1 MDKGLIKEIFSPDFL
16 ALSDFQVS
24 QFALYG
30 EELLNWNKKF
40 NLTAITAEKEIIIK
54 HFYDSA
60 LGLKAWRFQG
70 NETVLDL
77 GTGAGF
83 PGLPLKIINP
93 ALEITLVDSL
103 QKRVG
108 FLREMI
114 KLLGLNGAEA
124 IHGRAEELGQ
134 NQAFREK
141 YDLVVSRAVAGL
153 AVLVEYCLPL
163 VKPGGVMLAYKGA
176 DAEQEIEAARKA
188 VAILG
193 GEIAEMETFALPLEM
208 GKRSIILLKKVKQTP
223 GAYPRK
229 PGLPGKKPLY

>member
-1 MDKGLIKEIFSPDFL
+1 M
-16 ALSDFQVS
+16 
-24 QFALYG
+24 
-30 EELLNWNKKF
+30 
-40 NLTAITAEKEIIIK
+40 
-54 HFYDSA
+54 
-60 LGLKAWRFQG
+60 
-70 NETVLDL
+70 
-77 GTGAGF
+77 
-83 PGLPLKIINP
+83 
-93 ALEITLVDSL
+93 DSL

-188 VAILG
+188 VAFLG

>member
-1 MDKGLIKEIFSPDFL
+1 MDRTFFQEIFSPEFIS
-16 ALSDFQVS
+16 LSDFQVN
-24 QFALYG
+24 QFALYFK
-30 EELLNWNKKF
+30 ELLNWNQKF
-40 NLTAITAEKEIIIK
+40 NLTAITEEKEIIIK

-60 LGLKAWRFQG
+60 LGLKAWTWQG

-83 PGLPLKIINP
+83 PGLPLKIIKP

-114 KLLGLNGAEA
+114 DLLGLKGAEA

-134 NQAFREK
+134 NKSYREK

-153 AVLVEYCLPL
+153 AVLVEYCLPF

-176 DAEQEIEAARKA
+176 EGEQEIEAARKA
-188 VAILG
+188 VALLG
-193 GEIAEMETFALPLEM
+193 GEIAEAKTFALPLER
-208 GKRSIILLKKVKQTP
+208 GKRTIILIKKVKQTP

-229 PGLPGKKPLY
+229 PGLPGKKPLC

>member
-83 PGLPLKIINP
+83 PGLPLKIINQP
-93 ALEITLVDSL
+93 EITLVDSL

-108 FLREMI
+108 FL
-114 KLLGLNGAEA
+114 G
-124 IHGRAEELGQ
+124 
-134 NQAFREK
+134 
-141 YDLVVSRAVAGL
+141 D
-153 AVLVEYCLPL
+153 
-163 VKPGGVMLAYKGA
+163 
-176 DAEQEIEAARKA
+176 D
-188 VAILG
+188 
-193 GEIAEMETFALPLEM
+193 
-208 GKRSIILLKKVKQTP
+208 
-223 GAYPRK
+223 
-229 PGLPGKKPLY
+229 